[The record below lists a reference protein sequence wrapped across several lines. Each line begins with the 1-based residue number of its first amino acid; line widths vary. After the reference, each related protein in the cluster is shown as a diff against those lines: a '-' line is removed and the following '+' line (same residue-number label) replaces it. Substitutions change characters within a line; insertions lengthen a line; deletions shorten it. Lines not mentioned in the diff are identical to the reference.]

1 MERSKWRSLCK
12 TSIQQFE
19 SDRIRALEAKREQ
32 RKTAT
37 IRSAAPHATH
47 AKSVDKHVRRE
58 LGYTPTLE
66 RINTDYDPGSVVSTA
81 QSNNLLAYLLIVG
94 RSRCS
99 LRTVSISAS
108 QRAPRASCRSRLGT
122 YQKHTFRYSGYSGS
136 SNNNITTLSL
146 VSRSYF
152 SRYFTTR
159 VDSDFYPR
167 DAVLARVLAM
177 APCPRVCLSVT
188 SRCSIEVVGRIELV
202 SGMEAAFDQTY
213 TVF

>member
-1 MERSKWRSLCK
+1 MVW
-12 TSIQQFE
+12 
-19 SDRIRALEAKREQ
+19 
-32 RKTAT
+32 
-37 IRSAAPHATH
+37 
-47 AKSVDKHVRRE
+47 
-58 LGYTPTLE
+58 PTL
-66 RINTDYDPGSVVSTA
+66 GSRTA
-81 QSNNLLAYLLIVG
+81 KEQEQEQCSVTSRYMHSNAAVDAGSRRTGVKLSVQFVCCEQAFYPLAYMLFVG

-108 QRAPRASCRSRLGT
+108 QRAPRARCRSRLGT

-177 APCPRVCLSVT
+177 APCPCLSVT